1 MDWTGVGP
9 TVGPITGGFYY
20 LCFLVRTRPIIFN
33 CVLFSTFLVG
43 PWGPFLVIRVYLT
56 YCILSTLNL
65 VPSIFMYVMFYQ
77 LRLFSFWDVTFMV
90 TERSTLRSVD
100 LGVHLVFSVSFWVVF
115 ANSCLIKS
123 NQVFSCVPVNYGTI
137 P

>member
-1 MDWTGVGP
+1 
-9 TVGPITGGFYY
+9 
-20 LCFLVRTRPIIFN
+20 
-33 CVLFSTFLVG
+33 
-43 PWGPFLVIRVYLT
+43 
-56 YCILSTLNL
+56 
-65 VPSIFMYVMFYQ
+65 MYVMFYQ